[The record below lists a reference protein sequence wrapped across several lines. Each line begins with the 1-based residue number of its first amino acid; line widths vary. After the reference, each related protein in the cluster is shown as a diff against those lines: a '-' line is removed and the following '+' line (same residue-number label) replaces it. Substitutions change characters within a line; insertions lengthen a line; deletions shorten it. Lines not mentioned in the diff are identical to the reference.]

1 MSKKCKNY
9 VIGVNFMD
17 DLSLLDKAG
26 IRYGR
31 KNIPDKN
38 IDFVYIDKLGL
49 SAEQKKILRKL
60 KFENNEIIYF
70 SYVDATSIET
80 RGKK

>member
-1 MSKKCKNY
+1 
-9 VIGVNFMD
+9 MD